1 MAADEGAGQAARP
14 SADATVMPGGAP
26 SLAREEISV
35 LLVEDDEGDAR
46 LVERSVLEQVHRD
59 VRGQVVH
66 PVERLAQG
74 ECVRLGRGHA
84 DQ

>member
-14 SADATVMPGGAP
+14 TADASVMPGGAP

-46 LVERSVLEQVHRD
+46 LVEDELA
-59 VRGQVVH
+59 
-66 PVERLAQG
+66 ERLPRAAIA
-74 ECVRLGRGHA
+74 RSRSL
-84 DQ
+84 